1 MSVDELVVESAI
13 TKELKTVSE
22 VDTVRLTIASDI
34 TMELKIK
41 IPVEIELI

>member
-1 MSVDELVVESAI
+1 MSVDELVVESLI

-22 VDTVRLTIASDI
+22 VDTAMLTLASDI
-34 TMELKIK
+34 TMELKVK